1 MSTCGFRQ
9 VGGKKGKQKKTKKLS
24 KKTKPTNSVKELLK
38 KAQRAPSMKKSLNA
52 FKKDQSL
59 MKSIQSLRS
68 MLKKN
73 IPSPPPGFLS
83 IQNISTGLLLG
94 SLVKKSKTKKTKKK
108 GKSKD
113 DSKMNSTLQSIHSNR
128 TFKKSVSSLKKDHS
142 LIKNFKKFQT
152 EIAGMYDNRIRSGA
166 NIKKGD
172 TCTVLISG
180 RWIIGKVINVLGND
194 GVEVRYSSGGKFTT
208 KVFQESDIGK
218 PWGKKEPVL
227 WRRSNADVPEGTEGE
242 VVKLD
247 DKNRGNLVI
256 KFPKKLYTLPPE
268 QIMRLDPFHKKEK
281 GEPWWKIKTAKHKR
295 RERRRENMGPGGALL
310 LLGGAGVTAFG
321 SWMNWW

>member
-1 MSTCGFRQ
+1 
-9 VGGKKGKQKKTKKLS
+9 
-24 KKTKPTNSVKELLK
+24 
-38 KAQRAPSMKKSLNA
+38 
-52 FKKDQSL
+52 
-59 MKSIQSLRS
+59 
-68 MLKKN
+68 
-73 IPSPPPGFLS
+73 PGFLS

-108 GKSKD
+108 GKSKE

-166 NIKKGD
+166 NINKGD

-180 RWIIGKVINVLGND
+180 RWIIGQVINVLGND
-194 GVEVRYSSGGKFTT
+194 GIEVRYSSSGKFTN

-218 PWGKKEPVL
+218 PWGKGEPVL
-227 WRRSNADVPEGTEGE
+227 WRRSNADVPDGTEGE
-242 VVKLD
+242 VVRLD

-256 KFPKKLYTLPPE
+256 KFPKKLRTGQAPPKKDTYIWYTLPPE
-268 QIMRLDPFHKKEK
+268 QIMRLDPFHKKNSKEK
-281 GEPWWKIKTAKHKR
+281 GEPWWKFKTAKQKR

-321 SWMNWW
+321 SWMDWW